1 MALKNVGSFT
11 KYCAIILFMSEGN
24 LLLGILIGVLSYS
37 CLYLGKGIQG
47 LGINGIKAR
56 KALKKR
62 ESGIWVLGT
71 VLTVIPMFIQ
81 WAALIFAPVNVIA
94 PLEGI
99 GLIVLV
105 VFSYFALK
113 EKITKQESVGIACIV
128 IGTFITAYFARS
140 SSDLTLEHFDHI
152 YLIWIFA
159 GLSVI
164 EGLLIL
170 VSVKV
175 GYRHS
180 GVIFGFTAGTMMA
193 FQSIS
198 KRISVIA
205 ELRLLGII
213 LTLVFAVL
221 TLAITQIGFV
231 KAKANQVV
239 SSFTSASILV
249 ASIAS
254 IFILSE
260 SAGVLQ
266 FLGIGIII
274 IGVLFLTVFNFQTR
288 PRTEVS
294 KQLVCK
300 R

>member
-1 MALKNVGSFT
+1 
-11 KYCAIILFMSEGN
+11 MSEGN
-24 LLLGILIGVLSYS
+24 LVLGILIGILSYS
-37 CLYLGKGIQG
+37 CLYLGKGIQKM
-47 LGINGIKAR
+47 GINGIKAR
-56 KALKKR
+56 KAIKKR

-81 WAALIFAPVNVIA
+81 WVALFFAPVNIIA

-113 EKITKQESVGIACIV
+113 EKITRQEFAGIACIAA
-128 IGTFITAYFARS
+128 GTFIAAYFAS
-140 SSDLTLEHFDHI
+140 PKSQVDISQFNDV

-159 GLSVI
+159 GLSFI

-170 VSVKV
+170 LCLRFP
-175 GYRHS
+175 YRHL
-180 GVIFGFTAGTMMA
+180 GVVFGFTAGTMMA

-198 KRISVIA
+198 KRISVIE
-205 ELRLLGII
+205 ELRFLGII
-213 LTLVFAVL
+213 LTLVFAIL

-231 KAKANQVV
+231 KAKASQVV

-249 ASIAS
+249 ASVAS

-260 SAGVLQ
+260 SAGALQ
-266 FLGIGIII
+266 FIGIGIII
-274 IGVLFLTVFNFQTR
+274 IGVLFLTVFNTPITYKGKYNNR
-288 PRTEVS
+288 
-294 KQLVCK
+294 LVVK